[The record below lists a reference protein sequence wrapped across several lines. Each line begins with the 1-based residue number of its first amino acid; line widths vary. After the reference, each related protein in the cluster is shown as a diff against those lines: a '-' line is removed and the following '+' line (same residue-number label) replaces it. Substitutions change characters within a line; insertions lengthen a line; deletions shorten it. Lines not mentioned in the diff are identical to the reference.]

1 MISSG
6 FFDLDVR
13 SLFTNMNIRLFVLKN
28 PIFSIVIWKDARDT
42 GKNIRRSYES
52 YYLLLTLSC
61 TCTTADL
68 ICEAS
73 KVWHNKEQRLI
84 LTWPSWDIRVPSSS
98 IWYASKRSLP
108 TGWRSIVQMSL
119 DTPGVKEH
127 WKLPS
132 SFPKGRMIWSWKT
145 RNRKFSSWAPSA

>member
-1 MISSG
+1 MKTLDVSTYMMISSG

-73 KVWHNKEQRLI
+73 KV
-84 LTWPSWDIRVPSSS
+84 
-98 IWYASKRSLP
+98 
-108 TGWRSIVQMSL
+108 
-119 DTPGVKEH
+119 
-127 WKLPS
+127 
-132 SFPKGRMIWSWKT
+132 
-145 RNRKFSSWAPSA
+145 